1 MIAMS
6 DSIATIREKLNEI
19 TSENDPFFQLCLQD
33 ERKGVEKLLQSARRK
48 WEKEAKLLAKLA
60 EMKQY
65 ETDLFQQGYQSIAG
79 VDEVGRGPLAG
90 PVVAAAVILPADFS
104 VVGIND
110 SKQLS
115 EAKRDALFETI
126 KAEAVAI
133 GVGIIEHD
141 VIDRVN
147 IYEATKLAMTE
158 ALNQLAPKPDFVLID
173 AMPLKYMEAELSL
186 IKGDTKSISI
196 AAASIIAKVTR
207 DRLMQMYAEKY
218 PGYDFASNMG
228 YGTKNHLTG
237 LDTIGICPIHRLSF
251 SPVKEAKLNFDS
263 LN

>member
-1 MIAMS
+1 MS
-6 DSIATIREKLNEI
+6 DSISVIREKLNQV
-19 TSENDPFFQLCLQD
+19 TSEHDPFFRKCMQD
-33 ERKGVEKLLQSARRK
+33 ERKGVEKLLETTRRK
-48 WEKEAKLLAKLA
+48 WEKEAQLRNKLE

-65 ETDLFQQGYQSIAG
+65 ETDLFQQGYKYIAG

-126 KAEAVAI
+126 KKEAIAI

-141 VIDRVN
+141 VIDQVN
-147 IYEATKLAMTE
+147 IYEATKLAMRE
-158 ALNQLAPKPDFVLID
+158 ALDQLTPEPDFVLID
-173 AMPLKYMEAELSL
+173 AMPLRYTEAELSL

-207 DRLMQMYAEKY
+207 DRLMQMYDEKY
-218 PGYDFASNMG
+218 PGYDFANNMG
-228 YGTKNHLTG
+228 YGTKKHLLG
-237 LDTIGICPIHRLSF
+237 LDTIGICPIHRISF
-251 SPVKEAKLNFDS
+251 VPVKEAKLHFDS
-263 LN
+263 LK